1 MTFPGVN
8 RYLSLKGIPKMDALK
23 HLPRGV
29 GEKPGRPADD
39 LVRSCPI
46 TNATL

>member
-23 HLPRGV
+23 HLPGV